1 MNSIKDGAVLKP
13 LLDHVKPA
21 ELGDEDLFKGVPD
34 SARSM
39 REFRDAIEYSQVRNI
54 LARNPEEA
62 FKILPNLMEFQQV
75 MRNNNPEMSAEQSQ
89 KLAYETIRAAD
100 LTGQMTD
107 VGAFTH
113 KRSYSSR

>member
-1 MNSIKDGAVLKP
+1 MGASA
-13 LLDHVKPA
+13 A
-21 ELGDEDLFKGVPD
+21 EMSRVHDLAVDITKRIPGTTETDVT
-34 SARSM
+34 A
-39 REFRDAIEYSQVRNI
+39 AYSQVRNI
-54 LARNPEEA
+54 FARNPEEA
-62 FKILPNLMEFQQV
+62 FKILPNLMGFQQV
-75 MRNNNPEMSAEQSQ
+75 KRNNNPEMSAEQSQ

>member
-1 MNSIKDGAVLKP
+1 VVASPRSHRAYQQRDCNRPHRARGGAKYSIRL
-13 LLDHVKPA
+13 
-21 ELGDEDLFKGVPD
+21 
-34 SARSM
+34 
-39 REFRDAIEYSQVRNI
+39 EFRGFGLVRNI
-54 LARNPEEA
+54 FPRNPEEA

>member
-1 MNSIKDGAVLKP
+1 MSRVHDLAVDITKRIP
-13 LLDHVKPA
+13 GTTETDVTA
-21 ELGDEDLFKGVPD
+21 
-34 SARSM
+34 A
-39 REFRDAIEYSQVRNI
+39 YSQVRNI
-54 LARNPEEA
+54 FARNPEEA

-75 MRNNNPEMSAEQSQ
+75 MRNNNPEMSAERSQ

>member
-1 MNSIKDGAVLKP
+1 L
-13 LLDHVKPA
+13 
-21 ELGDEDLFKGVPD
+21 
-34 SARSM
+34 
-39 REFRDAIEYSQVRNI
+39 VRNI
-54 LARNPEEA
+54 FARNPEEA